1 MSKIHTDLLNLNFL
15 CVFMYLISVTT
26 HTHTFTR
33 LQNMSRTCGIDGCM
47 NLAGLCCSRCC
58 AVYYCSSAC
67 QRKDWKTHR
76 RSCIPLTMLWE
87 ELGNS
92 KNLAIEYFG
101 PRVMVE
107 IARRIYANVNDVD
120 SDNKTVISVGS
131 GLGVI
136 EGFIKYIS
144 GLTEIICIDPDPTS
158 WQKAPNKTSISAAR
172 GPIGLHSVAEQYPQL
187 AGQLLPNSAE
197 SYPALCGKI
206 DAPIRQ
212 NSISAARGP
221 IGLHSVAEQYPQLAG
236 QLLPNSAES
245 YPALCGK
252 IDAPIRQDSVAG
264 SMYTMPSYKTV
275 KHMLS
280 SGDERGCN
288 TLLINWP
295 SPNQGSENFDLS
307 AITELNP
314 DNIILVVEMLGGAGS
329 TKMLRQLSLIDGIYT
344 GLEKEILDTL
354 TESES
359 SVDDGESSLQDYYLT
374 DLIKGNNGK
383 ELTLPANFSTM
394 DKTQKYITAL
404 AYANLTF
411 LYSVIVLSKKP
422 RKPTIKID
430 QREFKRCEVGNSVLN
445 AYFEKMWEKV
455 SGQSK

>member
-15 CVFMYLISVTT
+15 CVFMYLIFVTT
-26 HTHTFTR
+26 QTHTYTFTR

-58 AVYYCSSAC
+58 TLYYCSSAC

-107 IARRIYANVNDVD
+107 IARRIYANVNDAD

-158 WQKAPNKTSISAAR
+158 WQKAPNKT
-172 GPIGLHSVAEQYPQL
+172 
-187 AGQLLPNSAE
+187 
-197 SYPALCGKI
+197 
-206 DAPIRQ
+206 
-212 NSISAARGP
+212 SISAARGP

-430 QREFKRCEVGNSVLN
+430 QREFKRCEVGNNVLN
-445 AYFEKMWEKV
+445 AYFEKMWKTV